1 MDLHGGSLPRRELI
15 TLRFYKQQNASLSAN
30 LRSDGLALHLLPPL
44 LVFFSSALRNSQD
57 LDTDQCRSQ
66 ETQVEQ

>member
-1 MDLHGGSLPRRELI
+1 
-15 TLRFYKQQNASLSAN
+15 
-30 LRSDGLALHLLPPL
+30 L